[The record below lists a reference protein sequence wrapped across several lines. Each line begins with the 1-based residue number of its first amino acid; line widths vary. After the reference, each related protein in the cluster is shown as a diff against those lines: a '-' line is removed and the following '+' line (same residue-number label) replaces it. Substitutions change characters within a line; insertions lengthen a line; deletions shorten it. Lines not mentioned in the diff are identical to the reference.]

1 MFNIN
6 LHLQGL
12 KTCLNSK
19 IFAQLIILVTALLS
33 MTGRVT
39 MLGISRWTGE
49 GGSYRTIQ
57 RFYNSAID
65 WKNVQWSLIQKYYLD
80 ASDTIIIAGDGTT
93 VTKSGKETFGLD
105 RFYSSLYGKPV
116 PGLSFFVFSL
126 VSTKRRIS
134 LPIMVQQMNHP
145 KEEIIAET
153 NSNEAVKKRG
163 RGRPKGSKNKI
174 KETDELSPHLK
185 IIQNLL
191 QQVMQLI
198 EKNIKVKYAVLDG
211 EFGHSDALQMVK
223 LGGFG
228 GLDLISKLKKNSKLY
243 FSYEGA
249 YSGKGAHKKYGEQI
263 NYKKIPAKFL
273 KKSTREKSIQTDIY
287 QMTMLHKLFSQRLN
301 IVIIV
306 KENLKTKARDFVIL
320 FSSDLDLDYEK
331 LIDYYRLRFQIEF
344 NFRDAKQYWGLED
357 FMNIKETPIT
367 NAVNLAFFMVNISH
381 ILINEVRPYNAE
393 FSVQDLKAHFRG
405 SKYVDE
411 ILKLLPEIPDP
422 ILIQQIFK
430 EITIIGKI
438 NTD

>member
-1 MFNIN
+1 MFNVISR
-6 LHLQGL
+6 LQCL
-12 KTCLNSK
+12 KTCLSSAT
-19 IFAQLIILVTALLS
+19 ISQLNLIVTAILA

-49 GGSYRTIQ
+49 GGSYRTVQ
-57 RFYNSAID
+57 RFFNISID
-65 WKNVQWSLIQKYYLD
+65 WKKVQWSLIQKFFLNT
-80 ASDTIIIAGDGTT
+80 SDTFVLAGDETT
-93 VTKSGKETFGLD
+93 VTKSGKKTFGLD
-105 RFYSSLYGKPV
+105 RFFSSLFGKPV
-116 PGLSFFVFSL
+116 PGLSLFVFSL
-126 VSTKRRIS
+126 VSTKWRIS
-134 LPIMVQQMNHP
+134 LPVMVQQMIRP
-145 KEEIIAET
+145 KEEIDTEK
-153 NSNEAVKKRG
+153 NSGESVKKRG
-163 RGRPKGSKNKI
+163 KGRPKGSKNKI
-174 KETDELSPHLK
+174 KENVDLSPHLK

-191 QQVMQLI
+191 RQVVQLI
-198 EKNIKVKYAVLDG
+198 GNNIHVKYAVFDG
-211 EFGHSDALQMVK
+211 AFGHNDALQMVK
-223 LGGFG
+223 LG

-243 FSYEGA
+243 FRYEGA

-273 KKSTREKSIQTDIY
+273 KKSTCEKSIKTDIY
-287 QMTMLHKLFSQRLN
+287 QMTMLHKLFSQQLN

-331 LIDYYRLRFQIEF
+331 LIDYYKLRFQIEF

-357 FMNIKETPIT
+357 FMNIKETPVR
-367 NAVNLAFFMVNISH
+367 NAVNLAFFMVNLSH
-381 ILINEVRPYNAE
+381 ILINDVRPHNAE
-393 FSVQDLKAHFRG
+393 FSVQDLKAYFRG

-411 ILKLLPEIPDP
+411 VLKLLPQKPDP

>member
-19 IFAQLIILVTALLS
+19 TIAQLMIIITALLS

-145 KEEIIAET
+145 K
-153 NSNEAVKKRG
+153 
-163 RGRPKGSKNKI
+163 GSKNKT

-243 FSYEGA
+243 FPYEAA

-263 NYKKIPAKFL
+263 NYNKIPAKFL

-306 KENLKTKARDFVIL
+306 KENLKTKTRDFVIL

-367 NAVNLAFFMVNISH
+367 NAVNLAFFMVNLSH
-381 ILINEVRPYNAE
+381 ILINYVRPQNAE
-393 FSVQDLKAHFRG
+393 FSVLDLKAHFRG
-405 SKYVDE
+405 IKYVDE
-411 ILKLLPEIPDP
+411 VLKLFPKKPDP

-430 EITIIGKI
+430 EITRIGKI